1 MKFYD
6 VVKELQKDNKGYIV
20 LVRCGIFFT
29 AIGKDAVILQSLF
42 GLAPVCIKKNVCK
55 CGFPVIKVNKFINK
69 FKENGYSYVIYDYSK
84 DGFGSTGKQ
93 FKELL
98 KIDGKQKLI

>member
-6 VVKELQKDNKGYIV
+6 VVEELQKDNKGYIV

-55 CGFPVIKVNKFINK
+55 CGFPVIKVNKFINISNNWIDFSK
-69 FKENGYSYVIYDYSK
+69 SEELTAEQMNVIS
-84 DGFGSTGKQ
+84 
-93 FKELL
+93 LL
-98 KIDGKQKLI
+98 IDIYLEDI